1 MDYTGPYYIVLFI
14 CALLIIY
21 ADKLSAE
28 IQTFPHTWYGI
39 LITIVFFVGL
49 VIQGQTILAGLLL
62 IFFFRTMASIRK
74 NGYVN
79 EGFVPGDVINHHI
92 IEGSNRWF
100 IEKIMKE
107 RPYLIEDSVVSTDAV
122 Q

>member
-1 MDYTGPYYIVLFI
+1 MDYTGPYYIVIFI
-14 CALLIIY
+14 CALLIVY
-21 ADKLSAE
+21 ADKLPAGV
-28 IQTFPHTWYGI
+28 QTFPHTWYGI
-39 LITIVFFVGL
+39 LITIVFFIGL

-62 IFFFRTMASIRK
+62 IFFFRTMVSVRK
-74 NGYVN
+74 YIAT

-107 RPYLIEDSVVSTDAV
+107 RPYLIEDSVVSTEAI